1 MKKYLLIF
9 IECINLPRFLILY
22 LFINISNS
30 RNDVIKDMDRISY
43 KFIEVSW
50 EKLSYFKKL
59 LICSSLDKIFRNII
73 YYRLLKYNKQSAY
86 LFRGL
91 YSIRNDI
98 EIWSIDNI
106 GSGLTIFHGYGTIV
120 NCQSAGDN
128 LSVWQGVTI
137 GKKGGVDSSEKLP
150 TIGNNVQIYSN
161 AVVVGDITIGDNVRI
176 GANCVVT
183 KDVPANHTVYGN
195 PCKFVRQK

>member
-86 LFRGL
+86 LFRVL

>member
-86 LFRGL
+86 LFRVL

-137 GKKGGVDSSEKLP
+137 
-150 TIGNNVQIYSN
+150 
-161 AVVVGDITIGDNVRI
+161 
-176 GANCVVT
+176 
-183 KDVPANHTVYGN
+183 
-195 PCKFVRQK
+195 